1 MNRKNFLLL
10 LGGAAVAV
18 LYTALNGTGIF
29 NRPRFASQHDAV
41 SRYLE
46 HRYPDTTYTPIKL
59 SGNGWSTVLTAPD
72 GVRSILY
79 ISRTE
84 DGVYLFREQPLP
96 NV

>member
-41 SRYLE
+41 ARYLA
-46 HRYPDTTYTPIKL
+46 HRYPGTTYDPIKL
-59 SGNGWSTVLTAPD
+59 SGSGWSTILTDPD
-72 GVRSILY
+72 GKRSILY

-84 DGVYLFREQPLP
+84 DGVYIFNEQPLP
-96 NV
+96 TV